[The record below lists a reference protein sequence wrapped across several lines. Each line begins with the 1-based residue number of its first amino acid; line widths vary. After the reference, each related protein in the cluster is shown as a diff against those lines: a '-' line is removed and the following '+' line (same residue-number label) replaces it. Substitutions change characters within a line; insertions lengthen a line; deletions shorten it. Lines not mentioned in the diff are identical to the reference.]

1 MRQYILSSSYCLL
14 ITSLLNSDV
23 YNGLILYSNS
33 QGVGPSNTYII
44 NNSFNNVNVW
54 NHSIGAIG
62 IPHLNPD
69 RSIIQQFRSNEPYF
83 GNTHGPV
90 GGILKKIDWDGNEL
104 WSHSFFS
111 NQFQPHHDIE
121 VLPNGNILIIAWE
134 KKSYQDAISA
144 GRVDVINEM
153 WPLVIFEIEPSGAH
167 DAIVVW
173 EWHLWD
179 HLIQDIDS
187 NLIRW
192 PDI

>member
-1 MRQYILSSSYCLL
+1 MRHYTLTLSCLLL

-33 QGVGPSNTYII
+33 QGAGPSNTYLI
-44 NNSFNNVNVW
+44 NNNYNNVNIW
-54 NHSIGAIG
+54 NYSIGAIG

-69 RSIIQQFRSNEPYF
+69 RSIILQFRSDDHYF

-90 GGILKKIDWDGNEL
+90 GGILKKIDWNGNVI

-111 NQFQPHHDIE
+111 DQFQPHHDIE